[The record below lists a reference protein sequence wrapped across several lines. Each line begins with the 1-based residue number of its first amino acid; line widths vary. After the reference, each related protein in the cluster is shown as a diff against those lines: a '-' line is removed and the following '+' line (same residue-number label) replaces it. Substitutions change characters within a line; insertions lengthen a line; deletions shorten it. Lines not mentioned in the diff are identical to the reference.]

1 MDERQAAEQEH
12 RLMARDEKEQLYR
25 EHVRREG
32 REQWNDHPDGCF
44 FCGGNHHSSE
54 CNDAEAVQEWE
65 DF

>member
-1 MDERQAAEQEH
+1 
-12 RLMARDEKEQLYR
+12 MARDEKEQLYR